1 MISKNS
7 FWVRIRENLKRRGWT
22 VLLCMLSMFLVLPV
36 CQAMAISVDRKNVEN
51 GTVYYMGIFD
61 GPGWVARNFMNAISF
76 DRVLLIITAA
86 FAVLFAIQGF
96 SWLYRP

>member
-61 GPGWVARNFMNAISF
+61 GPEWVARNFMNAVSF
-76 DRVLLIITAA
+76 DQVLLNHNGCFCRIVCHSGVFLA
-86 FAVLFAIQGF
+86 LQ
-96 SWLYRP
+96 P